1 MIDTPGFDD
10 TIRSDTQILTEISR
24 VLAVQYES
32 GLKLKGVIFFHRI
45 TDIKMS
51 GTSMKTL
58 QICRKICGQDALKNV
73 MLVTTR
79 WSEVD
84 KSIGAQRE
92 EELRTNFWK
101 FMLEFGSTMARYHGD
116 QDSAVAIASQLLQRD
131 TVILDLQRELVDN
144 NKKLSQTAAGAL
156 VNDDIEELK
165 AKHAA
170 ELKDLADMKKD
181 LEHARVEMQL
191 QQELDA
197 ERRKLVEQQAE
208 AVRLQAELNRPIA
221 QEVREDMAREQ
232 RKRPG
237 LSGGGWLPMSI
248 SIIAS
253 MFGIPSEA
261 TNLFLGWFD
270 DTSVGEWV
278 ADMIGSL

>member
-10 TIRSDTQILTEISR
+10 TLRSDTQILTEISR
-24 VLAVQYES
+24 VLAFQYES

-79 WSEVD
+79 WREVD
-84 KSIGAQRE
+84 KSVGAQRE

-101 FMLEFGSTMARYHGD
+101 FMLDFGSTMARYHGD
-116 QDSAVAIASQLLQRD
+116 EDSAVTIASQLLQKE
-131 TVILDLQRELVDN
+131 TVILDLQRELVDRS
-144 NKKLSQTAAGAL
+144 KKLSQTSAGAL

-165 AKHAA
+165 ARHEA
-170 ELKDLADMKKD
+170 ELKDLADLKKD
-181 LEHARVEMQL
+181 LEHAKTEMKL

-208 AVRLQAELNRPIA
+208 AVRLQAALQRPIA
-221 QEVREDMAREQ
+221 QEVREDMDRQ
-232 RKRPG
+232 KRKRPG
-237 LSGGGWLPMSI
+237 LTGGGWLPMSI
-248 SIIAS
+248 GLLAS
-253 MFGIPSEA
+253 MFGIPSGA
-261 TNLFLGWFD
+261 TEMFMSWFE
-270 DTSVGEWV
+270 DTSMGEWV
-278 ADMIGSL
+278 TDMISSF